1 MPQTKG
7 MIACEYYFRAYSE
20 SVIKSVGKNG
30 VLLLGSLL
38 LFGVLTIVLVL
49 THSYWAG
56 VVLWGC
62 T

>member
-1 MPQTKG
+1 